1 MTNVLEKNQIND
13 FLAELGKKF
22 EVIDARNDILPPK
35 QYFFHPQEKIFFFN
49 KNGQKISTPRIRK
62 DFIIFGLSLPDLE
75 AVVQLDG
82 IMRKPQEDFFYFQR
96 RNKTAIIGLTEE
108 PICLP
113 PVCALPGGDMILE
126 KINENQYRV
135 LVLTDKGRRILKG
148 SRLIKNIKKP
158 EIKRYREKP
167 GFMPALKKMLL
178 DPEYLADIVAWSW
191 KNDSKIWDELG
202 NFCIGCGNCT
212 YVCPLCYCFSIEDR
226 SRYRCRQWDA
236 CTLPD
241 FAKVSTGRDFH
252 KTLKER
258 YYNWFFHKF
267 VRAYKEYGKSQC
279 VACGRCKKYCPA
291 KIDIEKVL
299 LDIKEKYEEY
309 LSAAKS

>member
-1 MTNVLEKNQIND
+1 MVQVLEKKQIND

-22 EVIDARNDILPPK
+22 EIIDARNDILPPK
-35 QYFFHPQEKIFFFN
+35 QYFFPPKEEIFTFDKKSARVSIPKI
-49 KNGQKISTPRIRK
+49 KK

-75 AVVQLDG
+75 AMVQLDE

-96 RNKTAIIGLTEE
+96 RNRAYLIGLSED

-126 KINENQYRV
+126 KINEGQYRV
-135 LVLTDKGRRILKG
+135 LTLTDKGKKIAKSRFLK
-148 SRLIKNIKKP
+148 SFKNI
-158 EIKRYREKP
+158 EIKKYP
-167 GFMPALKKMLL
+167 DGLVPMPTLKKMLL
-178 DPEYLADIVAWSW
+178 DPEYLSDIVAWSW
-191 KNDSKIWDELG
+191 KNDAKIWDDLKDI
-202 NFCIGCGNCT
+202 CLGCGICT
-212 YVCPLCYCFSIEDR
+212 YVCPLCYCFSVEDR
-226 SRYRCRQWDA
+226 NASRCRQWDA
-236 CTLPD
+236 CTLPN
-241 FAKVSTGRDFH
+241 FAKISSGFNFH

-291 KIDIEKVL
+291 GIDIEKVL
-299 LDIKEKYEEY
+299 INIKEDYEKY
-309 LSAAKS
+309 LSVAKS